1 LKLSEDIYKYISS
14 QFGEQAAL
22 KYEEFI
28 VSEPKKFIRVN
39 QLKTT
44 ASALQS
50 KLKNSYGIS
59 AGIIPELPN
68 ALIILE
74 DKDSIV
80 GKTIEH
86 ISGLYYIQSLSSML
100 PPLVLNPAENDIV
113 LDMCAAPGS
122 KTTELGELMHNHGT
136 LISNEIQNDRVRMLV
151 YNIERMNLVNTGI
164 LHYKGEL
171 LSKIYADYFDKILV
185 DAPCSGLGIIQ
196 KKGEVSNWWSKD
208 RAERLGELQF
218 KLLTA
223 AVKMVRPGGEIVYST
238 CTLTVEENEMVLDK
252 LLGKYPVEV
261 MEIDLPFKSNDGIVS
276 YTGVNLNPSLKKARR
291 ILPWEVN
298 SEGFF
303 LIKLKKN
310 GKTTPPDQI
319 VSRKQE
325 IRFLNPESKELVHK
339 LDKLSAIFGI
349 TAETFSKYQYYFK
362 KNDIY
367 FAVKEWQDVN
377 PGMFERIGTK
387 LGTLD
392 RNNEIVL
399 HTNAAQILSDSIS
412 SSIYYLENQNEL
424 KIYLE
429 GGSIKKDIGKYGQY
443 VIKYNELL
451 LGTAVISKDGI
462 KSRFPRSKR
471 TQEIQKEF

>member
-1 LKLSEDIYKYISS
+1 
-14 QFGEQAAL
+14 
-22 KYEEFI
+22 
-28 VSEPKKFIRVN
+28 
-39 QLKTT
+39 
-44 ASALQS
+44 
-50 KLKNSYGIS
+50 
-59 AGIIPELPN
+59 
-68 ALIILE
+68 
-74 DKDSIV
+74 
-80 GKTIEH
+80 
-86 ISGLYYIQSLSSML
+86 
-100 PPLVLNPAENDIV
+100 
-113 LDMCAAPGS
+113 
-122 KTTELGELMHNHGT
+122 
-136 LISNEIQNDRVRMLV
+136 
-151 YNIERMNLVNTGI
+151 
-164 LHYKGEL
+164 
-171 LSKIYADYFDKILV
+171 
-185 DAPCSGLGIIQ
+185 
-196 KKGEVSNWWSKD
+196 
-208 RAERLGELQF
+208 
-218 KLLTA
+218 
-223 AVKMVRPGGEIVYST
+223 
-238 CTLTVEENEMVLDK
+238 VLDK